1 MDMRSQR
8 GAEDVL
14 KQAVDHLLAEQD
26 PVTRVR
32 QLDAF
37 IETAIPYL
45 WAARRAALYK
55 AKTDPPIPWPQL
67 ADLLEVRENNLRTAV
82 RRHCDDTGDPW
93 PTRGSTTRPRPRHVI
108 DLRGVRSRP

>member
-8 GAEDVL
+8 GAEDTL
-14 KQAVDHLLAEQD
+14 KQAVDQLLGERD

-37 IETAIPYL
+37 IQTAIPYL

-55 AKTDPPIPWPQL
+55 AKTDPPMPWPAL
-67 ADLLEVRENNLRTAV
+67 AELLEVRENNLRTAI
-82 RRHCDDTGDPW
+82 RRHCDDTGDAW
-93 PTRGSTTRPRPRHVI
+93 PTRGSSSKPPPRNVM
-108 DLRGVRSRP
+108 DLRGLSRT